1 MSLCF
6 WIALMDLGR
15 AIRTRLHQGDSSIR
29 AQDWCGY
36 VIDVDIRK
44 YFDTIPH
51 DKLREMIREKVQDS
65 AMTRLIS
72 KWLTAG
78 VMEEGKVSL
87 SDVGSPQG
95 GVISPLLS
103 NIYLHYALDSWI
115 YETVRGYC
123 EEEIELFRYADDF
136 LIICK
141 SLKDANKIFRVLGKR
156 AG

>member
-1 MSLCF
+1 MLLEPIYESVFLDCSYGF
-6 WIALMDLGR
+6 RPGR
-15 AIRTRLHQGDSSIR
+15 SAHDCIKAIHQFVHKIGG
-29 AQDWCGY
+29 GY

-103 NIYLHYALDSWI
+103 NIYLPL
-115 YETVRGYC
+115 
-123 EEEIELFRYADDF
+123 
-136 LIICK
+136 
-141 SLKDANKIFRVLGKR
+141 R
-156 AG
+156 AR